1 MSDVIPVLG
10 MLTGIAIPLAVF
22 FWQYLEGKE
31 RRATILEISKTIDD
45 PDRLDELLSLLDE
58 KKSEPTDS
66 RRGGVITLFVGMGIY
81 ALGAFTLGSLFK
93 GVGIILELDKE
104 NKIDTFTGMIGSGP
118 AYLFYLL
125 KSYEKKLM
133 LLCGNDKEKVNDIM
147 VNLIKGIGLSI
158 EHNQDLD
165 ELIAAVASKKG
176 TTEAGLNSFKLKKL
190 NRSFEDGI
198 NAAVKRSKEISNEF

>member
-10 MLTGIAIPLAVF
+10 VLTGIAIPLAVF

-93 GVGIILELDKE
+93 GVG
-104 NKIDTFTGMIGSGP
+104 
-118 AYLFYLL
+118 
-125 KSYEKKLM
+125 M
-133 LLCGNDKEKVNDIM
+133 LVGL
-147 VNLIKGIGLSI
+147 IGLGIVIAGYLYPPTS
-158 EHNQDLD
+158 D
-165 ELIAAVASKKG
+165 ELNQAV
-176 TTEAGLNSFKLKKL
+176 ED
-190 NRSFEDGI
+190 FE
-198 NAAVKRSKEISNEF
+198 KR

>member
-66 RRGGVITLFVGMGIY
+66 RRAGVITLFVGMGIY

-93 GVGIILELDKE
+93 GVG
-104 NKIDTFTGMIGSGP
+104 
-118 AYLFYLL
+118 
-125 KSYEKKLM
+125 M
-133 LLCGNDKEKVNDIM
+133 LVGL
-147 VNLIKGIGLSI
+147 IGLGIVIAGYLYPPTS
-158 EHNQDLD
+158 D
-165 ELIAAVASKKG
+165 ELNQAV
-176 TTEAGLNSFKLKKL
+176 ED
-190 NRSFEDGI
+190 FE
-198 NAAVKRSKEISNEF
+198 KR